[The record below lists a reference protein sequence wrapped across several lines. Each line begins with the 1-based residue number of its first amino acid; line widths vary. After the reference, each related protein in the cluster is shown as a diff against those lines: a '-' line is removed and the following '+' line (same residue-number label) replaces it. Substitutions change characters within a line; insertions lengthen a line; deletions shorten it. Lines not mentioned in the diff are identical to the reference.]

1 MYRPLGEARLTT
13 GERLDLGVVEA
24 PDPEWADR
32 IATFL
37 FHKPPDFDYH
47 IRASLAGPLDG
58 LATRYYLGTFEGQI
72 VTNVM
77 IVGARGFGILGHV
90 FTAPAWRRKGAYRQL
105 MAAQMEDSRR
115 LGYRALTLGTG
126 YDSHAYWIYHSFGF
140 RSVAEGSG
148 PMRWLADPTARP
160 IGPGP
165 TEVRPTRWDDW
176 AAYSYTTLEPVGADE
191 ALPRSP
197 LLNVRAQGH
206 VEGAFLAFQHLL
218 RRRPDAESR
227 MLVLSDGEADGAVV
241 GWCHVAP
248 APAVFA
254 DGWLLDLHVLPGFES
269 DLERLIA
276 GVSWPDAPVAFAS
289 DTRKEEY
296 LAALRSAGFAEVAT
310 LPRFVARPEG
320 RRPLGL
326 WVR

>member
-1 MYRPLGEARLTT
+1 MYRSLGEGRLTT

-32 IATFL
+32 LAAFL

-47 IRASLAGPLDG
+47 IQASLAGPLDG
-58 LATRYYLGTFEGQI
+58 LSTRYYVGTVEGQV

-90 FTAPAWRRKGAYRQL
+90 FTAPAWRRRGAYRQL
-105 MAAQMEDSRR
+105 MERQMEDSRR

-126 YDSHAYWIYHSFGF
+126 YNSHAYWIYHSFGF

-148 PMRWLADPTARP
+148 SMRWLADPTAEP
-160 IGPGP
+160 ITAGP
-165 TEVRPTRWDDW
+165 TAVRPTLWDDW
-176 AAYSYTTLEPVGADE
+176 AAYSYATLEPVGADE

-206 VEGAFLAFQHLL
+206 VEGAFLTFQRRL
-218 RRRPDAESR
+218 RRPGAQSR
-227 MLVLSDGEADGAVV
+227 MLVRESGAVV
-241 GWCHVAP
+241 GWCHLAP
-248 APAVFA
+248 GPSVFA
-254 DGWLLDLHVLPGFES
+254 DAWLLDLHALPGFES
-269 DLERLIA
+269 ELGRLIE
-276 GVSWPDAPVAFAS
+276 GVAWPEGPVAFVS
-289 DTRKEEY
+289 DTRQEEY
-296 LAALRSAGFAEVAT
+296 PACLGAAGFAEAAA
-310 LPRFVARPEG
+310 LPGFVTRSGE
-320 RRPLGL
+320 RRALGL